1 MPPSA
6 RRSREIDSPSTRKT
20 LMSPLIYLYP
30 FLSLSPGLFP
40 FGRWTGIGRKR
51 ILEAAPA
58 PAAAA
63 ADGSAAALR
72 RRSRGPWPSTAP
84 PDSAWKR
91 ESEGKEG
98 GKTGDWR
105 DRAMESVDEGM
116 WSSSRAASS
125 PAQPRPGESWR
136 GISLS

>member
-6 RRSREIDSPSTRKT
+6 RRSREIDSPSTRRT
-20 LMSPLIYLYP
+20 LINPLIYLYP
-30 FLSLSPGLFP
+30 FLSLSPDLFP
-40 FGRWTGIGRKR
+40 FGRWIGIGRKR

-98 GKTGDWR
+98 GTTGGLKDQ
-105 DRAMESVDEGM
+105 AMESVGVER
-116 WSSSRAASS
+116 WSSFRAASS
-125 PAQPRPGESWR
+125 LEQPRPDES
-136 GISLS
+136 